1 MISVVQVVLLLI
13 STLGLAK
20 LLFDPHWAT
29 ARKISERNWFF
40 YQSLGIAGVLGL
52 AFGCSFVGRLT
63 TYGELFSSA
72 VAVVPFSLVSFWTVT
87 YRGSVV
93 LRMATFLALLVALG
107 WLLSSS
113 ISSELGL
120 STRERYGHFDSGLD
134 RLRLSVGICAGMI
147 AGVYCRVLGWRVQ
160 VREGE
165 DKRDASTRDLWIL
178 IMGIVLSI
186 PLLLFLQHI
195 TRMQFARLFDPNFSI
210 VCMACF
216 YATCI
221 LAFLSITVCRFSNQ
235 WLIAATVII
244 GALTAQY
251 LLGEELYRKL
261 GFLQIAS
268 VWYHFTPVFILAWWT
283 TMFLLRRLD
292 IAFQRTGELLLF
304 QFQIKH
310 FVVATGLAC
319 FVLSSVK
326 SQYVDQFPQLLQRDL
341 QKAGGDADI
350 VSNRIVGIRIQ
361 RDGVPD
367 VLLKSLSHLRDLESV
382 VIESSTPDQT
392 FIDLLKKCPKLR
404 SLVFRSST
412 LFSATPL
419 DLSGFNHLDRLSFT
433 DTPVLPNDFARL
445 TSDSSVSHVAIDD
458 IMLLKHLPSESL
470 KVLDLTMAGT
480 SGPAVEIDDLLEIQ
494 APELSLIRFPELQ
507 GKNAKFTSVPVNF
520 PMLRELQFSCPELN
534 ENIVEKL
541 NQLSLVR
548 LDLWDC
554 KAGFERIAELDA
566 NEVRVTSKNLHEDV
580 FDRLLQEPKVKHICG
595 WTSTNIVQARLAAIV
610 DEKEKRGLTVDLS
623 TPEGIQM
630 PFSYTK
636 EYFDSGSNLSP
647 QQHLRFIRSAAFRQQ
662 QLRSME
668 FRTRK
673 RMLLIA
679 ASNLVAAGRIRI
691 ELGDFVSLCK
701 QSTEVNWMG
710 PICDAD
716 EVVMKEF
723 RRSADQPTDLW
734 LTDITDARWRK
745 LEPLITKDIRPCLE
759 RPRLST
765 DGWRKLA
772 KAKENIVVSW
782 PDLPANYEAIVDGL
796 AQNEVEFYLARNLTV
811 GESQVF
817 ERSEKHTFRVRH
829 VYADDDFMPPRIAP
843 ASVAP

>member
-63 TYGELFSSA
+63 TNGELFSSA

-251 LLGEELYRKL
+251 WLGAELYRML
-261 GFLQIAS
+261 GFLQVAS

-341 QKAGGDADI
+341 QKAGGGADI

-458 IMLLKHLPSESL
+458 ILLLKHLPSESL

-480 SGPAVEIDDLLEIQ
+480 SGPDVEIDDLIDFH
-494 APELSLIRFPELQ
+494 APELTLIRFPFVQ
-507 GKNAKFTSVPVNF
+507 GRRFTSVPVIF
-520 PMLRELQFSCPELN
+520 PKLRELQLSCVELDQAT
-534 ENIVEKL
+534 VEEL

-548 LDLWDC
+548 LDLWNC
-554 KAGFERIAELDA
+554 EAGLERIADLDA
-566 NEVRVTSKNLHEDV
+566 NEVRVTSKNLNEHV
-580 FDRLLQEPKVKHICG
+580 FDRLLQEPKVKYICG
-595 WTSTNIVQARLAAIV
+595 WTSTHIVQSRIAAIV

-630 PFSYTK
+630 PLSYTK
-636 EYFDSGSNLSP
+636 DYFDSGSNLSL
-647 QQHLRFIRSAAFRQQ
+647 QQQMRFIQSAAFRQQ
-662 QLRSME
+662 QARSIE
-668 FRTRK
+668 LRTRK
-673 RMLLIA
+673 RMLLITE
-679 ASNLVAAGRIRI
+679 SNQVAAGRIRI
-691 ELGDFVSLCK
+691 ELGDFVSLCR

-716 EVVMKEF
+716 EVVIKTF
-723 RRSADQPTDLW
+723 RRLEDESSDLW
-734 LTDITDARWRK
+734 LNGITDERWRT

-759 RPRLST
+759 RPRLSMA
-765 DGWRKLA
+765 GWRKLA
-772 KAKENIVVSW
+772 KSKDGLVVSW
-782 PDLPANYEAIVDGL
+782 SELPANYEAIVDGL

-811 GESQVF
+811 AESTVF
-817 ERSEKHTFRVRH
+817 ERYEKHTFHIRH
-829 VYADDDFMPPRIAP
+829 VYADGDFMPPRIAP